1 MNTEHT
7 TTAPDIL
14 IAAADAMSERAA
26 SRDLPDGERTM
37 GRAVATFNAWRGC
50 GGPVTETEGW
60 IFMAILKLC
69 RGNAGTHNLD
79 DYIDAAAYVALA
91 GEHAEDTRRALS

>member
-1 MNTEHT
+1 MSTEHT
-7 TTAPDIL
+7 TASDIL
-14 IAAADAMSERAA
+14 IAGAEAIDDRAA

-37 GRAVATFNAWRGC
+37 GRAVATFNAWRANS
-50 GGPVTETEGW
+50 GPVTETEGW
-60 IFMAILKLC
+60 IFMVLLKLC

-91 GEHAEDTRRALS
+91 GEHAERTKRTPL